1 MSASVYNVIWADD
14 ECATLMKDKTVRS
27 FFTKFGIEVLEY
39 VPTSEALRLAID
51 RNKDRVDAVIVD
63 GNFSKADVVYLES
76 DDISGLIHTASLI
89 ELYNVRREIP
99 FFLFTARKVLLEQIC
114 KNGEIDYFVD
124 NNRLIQKGDIQ
135 GLTKRIIEAV
145 DHINSDEHKVKR
157 KYAVLL
163 DIAKEKLGS
172 HCSDILYNF
181 LLADEKDDKY
191 DHPEVQFNQ
200 LRQILETIYD
210 NLKKEKI
217 IPDGISL
224 NNFIKYLSGG
234 LKDIK
239 PTDKR
244 FFFPNATSR
253 LLTDVIYVTQDGSHS
268 EGDLKLKVAEYVS
281 NLQTPFLFRSCL
293 YAVMDAIRWYN
304 DLMNKLIEDK

>member
-1 MSASVYNVIWADD
+1 MIWADD
-14 ECATLMKDKTVRS
+14 ECATLKKDRTVRS
-27 FFTKFGIEVLEY
+27 FFTQYGIEVLDY

-63 GNFSKADVVYLES
+63 GNFSKGDVPYLES

-89 ELYNVRREIP
+89 ELYNVRRDIP
-99 FFLFTARKVLLEQIC
+99 FFLFTARKVLLEQTC
-114 KNGEIDYFVD
+114 KNGEIDYFVKQD
-124 NNRLIQKGDIQ
+124 RLIQKGDIE
-135 GLTKRIIEAV
+135 GLTKRIIDAIE
-145 DHINSDEHKVKR
+145 HINSDEHRVKR

-163 DIAKEKLGS
+163 DMAKEKLGS
-172 HCSDILYNF
+172 NCSDILYNF

-210 NLKKEKI
+210 NLKKDMI
-217 IPDGISL
+217 IPDDRRISL
-224 NNFIKYLSGG
+224 NNFVKYLSGG
-234 LKDIK
+234 LEYNK

-281 NLQTPFLFRSCL
+281 NVETPFLFRSCL
-293 YAVMDAIRWYN
+293 YAVMDAMRWYN

>member
-27 FFTKFGIEVLEY
+27 FFTQYGIKVLDY

-99 FFLFTARKVLLEQIC
+99 FFLFTARKVFLEQTC
-114 KNGEIDYFVD
+114 KNREIDYFVKQD
-124 NNRLIQKGDIQ
+124 RLIQKGDIE

-145 DHINSDEHKVKR
+145 DHINSDEHRVET

-163 DIAKEKLGS
+163 NMAKEKLGP

-181 LLADEKDDKY
+181 LLADEKDVKY

-210 NLKKEKI
+210 NLKKAMI
-217 IPDGISL
+217 IPDDRRISL
-224 NNFIKYLSGG
+224 NTFIPYLSGR

-244 FFFPNATSR
+244 YCFPNATSW
-253 LLTDVIYVTQDGSHS
+253 LLTSVIHITQDGSHS
-268 EGDLKLKVAEYVS
+268 EGDLRLKVAEYVS
-281 NLQTPFLFRSCL
+281 SVQTPFLFRSCL

-304 DLMNKLIEDK
+304 DLMNKL